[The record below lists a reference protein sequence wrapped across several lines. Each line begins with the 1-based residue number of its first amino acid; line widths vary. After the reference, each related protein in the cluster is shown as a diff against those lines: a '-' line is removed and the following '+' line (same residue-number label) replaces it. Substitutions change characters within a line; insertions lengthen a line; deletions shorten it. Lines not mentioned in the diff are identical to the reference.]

1 VAGTSAQFVDELERG
16 LGDRYQDAP
25 KLAARLREL
34 EVALLEATLR
44 RHQVGLQTRFLALTS
59 KEQEAIGR
67 MVALYPFAA
76 SDVSVSDKQLGAGLV
91 AARAVADHL
100 KALQNVRGFGLAT
113 AAHTWVGDVERLA
126 GVFLDASGVLTP
138 LQANLRVQTAGA
150 VSDLRWVIGR
160 GPQLGDTSATPWTMG
175 NDPIS
180 VTFKVQ
186 DSVLAASNAKST
198 VKRVNPLTLKDLAG
212 NVPRLDDQT
221 KVMRLDWWGL
231 KRLVGVSRIERSTD
245 EQSLTC
251 RFPIRDLDEKH
262 LFALLMDFDSPD
274 KAMLFT
280 GEWPKAN
287 QYAWPT
293 PLWERP

>member
-1 VAGTSAQFVDELERG
+1 
-16 LGDRYQDAP
+16 
-25 KLAARLREL
+25 
-34 EVALLEATLR
+34 
-44 RHQVGLQTRFLALTS
+44 
-59 KEQEAIGR
+59 
-67 MVALYPFAA
+67 
-76 SDVSVSDKQLGAGLV
+76 
-91 AARAVADHL
+91 
-100 KALQNVRGFGLAT
+100 
-113 AAHTWVGDVERLA
+113 
-126 GVFLDASGVLTP
+126 VLTP